1 MLLSRYLF
9 EWMLLRPFFAFRN
22 IWLNVNLDAFLFI
35 EIFGWML
42 VRCFLF
48 VFQMLRIFFMKK
60 IKLKTVLIT
69 SISILLCF
77 FKKQTLSPLLWMGFN
92 CPKATEPL
100 QGGSLLFTTKFP
112 EVPGTHL
119 IDLGRMKNWVDLG
132 DTQRFSTRH
141 PCIGNPAP

>member
-1 MLLSRYLF
+1 
-9 EWMLLRPFFAFRN
+9 
-22 IWLNVNLDAFLFI
+22 
-35 EIFGWML
+35 ML

-77 FKKQTLSPLLWMGFN
+77 FKKQTLWPLLWMDFN
-92 CPKATEPL
+92 CPKATETL
-100 QGGSLLFTTKFP
+100 KGGSLLFTTKFP

-119 IDLGRMKNWVDLG
+119 IDLKRMKN
-132 DTQRFSTRH
+132 
-141 PCIGNPAP
+141 